1 MHLTFE
7 LMDRFFFQSK
17 LNSFSDRVL
26 SLYSTTCF
34 LIASKY
40 DEVDDRL
47 VFISDVQNYFASPVS
62 LATNGKVII
71 PQWKDIIECER

>member
-1 MHLTFE
+1 MHLTLE

-47 VFISDVQNYFASPVS
+47 VFISDV
-62 LATNGKVII
+62 
-71 PQWKDIIECER
+71 